1 MSLKGADDHNGE
13 EIVIFKED
21 LIDESTWGKSGEN
34 QSIRQKII

>member
-1 MSLKGADDHNGE
+1 MSFKGAARLDDHNGE

-34 QSIRQKII
+34 QSIR